1 MKICFVTHDI
11 AHIGGQER
19 VMTNLANILSEQGI
33 DVTILITS
41 AAKEDFNAVYY
52 LNDKVRLVS
61 DKKISKGK
69 YSDLPYKLIR
79 CWNKKIHTI
88 NNTAFLEKIYFPYS
102 ERKSYEYFFEQN
114 SFDVVVGLAMRAA
127 GMLACVNTSAKKI
140 AWLHNSYERYFLRK
154 NEFQWHQEKM
164 YERLLP
170 KLDKVVTLTDFDRK
184 EYSERFNIDPI
195 RIYNPLSYT
204 SHTKSNLTS
213 NIVLF
218 VGRLNYKVK
227 GLDLLA
233 ESIAELEKR
242 TQDFKVV
249 VVGDGEG
256 KEQFLKYAESLKV
269 RSKIE
274 MIGNTKDV
282 EQYYQ
287 MARVCVVPSRVE
299 GFGLVVTEAFEAGV
313 PVIAFD
319 SNGPS
324 ELIEDGVNGYVV
336 ERYNVNLFAEKIYSL
351 LMDENMCKVMGHNAL
366 VKSAY
371 FSETFIGNEWC
382 TMLSHLLSG
391 EEVYEV

>member
-1 MKICFVTHDI
+1 M
-11 AHIGGQER
+11 
-19 VMTNLANILSEQGI
+19 
-33 DVTILITS
+33 
-41 AAKEDFNAVYY
+41 
-52 LNDKVRLVS
+52 
-61 DKKISKGK
+61 
-69 YSDLPYKLIR
+69 
-79 CWNKKIHTI
+79 
-88 NNTAFLEKIYFPYS
+88 
-102 ERKSYEYFFEQN
+102 
-114 SFDVVVGLAMRAA
+114 
-127 GMLACVNTSAKKI
+127 
-140 AWLHNSYERYFLRK
+140 
-154 NEFQWHQEKM
+154 
-164 YERLLP
+164 
-170 KLDKVVTLTDFDRK
+170 
-184 EYSERFNIDPI
+184 
-195 RIYNPLSYT
+195 
-204 SHTKSNLTS
+204 
-213 NIVLF
+213 
-218 VGRLNYKVK
+218 GRLNYKVK

-324 ELIEDGVNGYVV
+324 ELIEDGMNGYVV